1 MHGSHAS
8 GSRARTPAAARS
20 SDPVASRGVPT
31 IVFHGDHDTTVAPKN
46 GAAIAEQA
54 LAKLA
59 SDTGP
64 LAREAQT
71 HSPMSAQ
78 GRHST
83 RVTHADRD
91 GVPWVEHWT
100 VHGGGHAWSGGNVA
114 GSFVEPHGPDASRE
128 MLRFFLLHERR
139 EAPVL
144 TEAAA

>member
-1 MHGSHAS
+1 VHTS
-8 GSRARTPAAARS
+8 AAARS
-20 SDPVASRGVPT
+20 SGSATSRGVPT

-46 GAAIAEQA
+46 GASIVEQA

-59 SDTGP
+59 PDAGP
-64 LAREAQT
+64 LAREVQT
-71 HSPMSAQ
+71 QSPTSAQ

-114 GSFVEPHGPDASRE
+114 GSFVEPQGPDASRE

-139 EAPVL
+139 EAAAL
-144 TEAAA
+144 KEAAT